1 MQTLKFK
8 SKINWYV
15 AGFKML
21 NIAGPLAGIS
31 VILFTAVVSYIE
43 TRPQKLPLQ
52 YKLIHNNQT
61 FYLEAANKPQE
72 LEKGLKWR
80 NNLESDRGMLF
91 NLGREYNNVPF
102 WMHQVKVPLDI
113 IYLKNNLVTTII
125 RNAPPCQKNPCP
137 IYYGVAATQVLEL
150 KAGASNI
157 QVGQKLVI
165 EPIPNKL

>member
-1 MQTLKFK
+1 MQMLKSQ
-8 SKINWYV
+8 SKIDWYA
-15 AGFKML
+15 AGFKLL
-21 NIAGPLAGIS
+21 NIAGPIAGVS

-52 YKLIHNNQT
+52 YKLIHSNQT
-61 FYLEAANKPQE
+61 FYLEAANRTQE

-91 NLGREYNNVPF
+91 NLGREYKRVPF

-113 IYLKNNLVTTII
+113 IYLKNNLVTTIV
-125 RNAPPCQKNPCP
+125 RNAPPCMKNLCP
-137 IYYGVAATQVLEL
+137 IYYGVAANQVLEL

-157 QVGQKLVI
+157 QVGQKLII
-165 EPIPNKL
+165 EPIPKKL

>member
-1 MQTLKFK
+1 MRILKFQ

-15 AGFKML
+15 AGLKLL
-21 NIAGPLAGIS
+21 NIAGPLAGVS

-52 YKLIHNNQT
+52 YKLTINNQT

-72 LEKGLKWR
+72 LDIGLKWR
-80 NNLESDRGMLF
+80 TNLESDRGMLF
-91 NLGREYNNVPF
+91 NLGREYKRVPF
-102 WMHQVKVPLDI
+102 WMYQVKVPLDI

-125 RNAPPCQKNPCP
+125 HNAPPCKKNPCP
-137 IYYGVAATQVLEL
+137 IYYGVTATRVLEL
-150 KAGASNI
+150 KTGASNI